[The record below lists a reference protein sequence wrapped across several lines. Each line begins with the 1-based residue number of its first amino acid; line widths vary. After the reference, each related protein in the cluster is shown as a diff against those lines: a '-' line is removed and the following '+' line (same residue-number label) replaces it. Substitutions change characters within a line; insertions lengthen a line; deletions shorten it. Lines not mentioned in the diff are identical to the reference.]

1 MNALLEK
8 LRDQARDAWT
18 RIQETSLFMSL
29 REKYEGLSV
38 RVQKA
43 IILAGS
49 LLAVLFLLSFP
60 YGYISTSQTSLSS
73 FEENRELIRGLL
85 KASGSLK
92 EPSPLPPE
100 ISSEDLSALI
110 TRSLEEFHLVPEQVG
125 GVQPVSEKVTNLVP
139 DQVKQTGVSVS
150 LKKLNIKQIVEISH
164 RLQTL
169 NPGTK
174 VIGMDIK
181 ANATSHYFD
190 VVYKIASFSIPTVS
204 VPEAPGRG
212 GKTRPMP
219 KNQPKEENEGE
230 G

>member
-8 LRDQARDAWT
+8 LRDQARDLWT

-29 REKYEGLSV
+29 RERYEALSA

-49 LLAVLFLLSFP
+49 LIAIIFLLSFP
-60 YGYISTSQTSLSS
+60 YSYISSSQNSLSS

-85 KASGSLK
+85 KASSSLK

-100 ISSEDLSALI
+100 ISSDDLSSLI

-125 GVQPVSEKVTNLVP
+125 GVQAIADKLTNLVP
-139 DQVKQTGVSVS
+139 DQVKQTGISLT

-190 VVYKIASFSIPTVS
+190 VIYRIASFSIPTVS

-219 KNQPKEENEGE
+219 KAQKDESEGE

>member
-8 LRDQARDAWT
+8 LRDQARDLWT
-18 RIQETSLFMSL
+18 RIQETSIYMSL
-29 REKYEGLSV
+29 REKYESLSI

-43 IILAGS
+43 IILTGS

-60 YGYISTSQTSLSS
+60 YAYISSSQSSLSS

-85 KASGSLK
+85 KASSSLK

-100 ISSEDLSALI
+100 MSSDDLSSMI
-110 TRSLEEFHLVPEQVG
+110 NRSLEEFHLVPEQMG
-125 GVQPVSEKVTNLVP
+125 GVQAVGEKLTNLVP
-139 DQVKQTGVSVS
+139 DQVKQTGVSLT
-150 LKKLNIKQIVEISH
+150 LKKLNLKQIVEISH

-174 VIGMDIK
+174 VIGMDVT
-181 ANATSHYFD
+181 ANAASHYFD

-204 VPEAPGRG
+204 APEAPGRG
-212 GKTRPMP
+212 KARPLP
-219 KNQPKEENEGE
+219 KGQPKEENEGE